1 MGKIYMGK
9 NNSTGSKLK
18 LISTII
24 RVKKTLVRFVS
35 LMVEYEVLYQI
46 FLHDSEF
53 LLCRILY

>member
-24 RVKKTLVRFVS
+24 RVKKNS
-35 LMVEYEVLYQI
+35 GQI
-46 FLHDSEF
+46 CNFNG
-53 LLCRILY
+53 RI